1 MTSLSN
7 PGSRR
12 RTRLVWLVAVAVTT
26 VLSVVFWPRA
36 PNRAGRTSPDAG
48 RDHAG
53 TSSSMAPLAP
63 PPGSVPTYLEPPT
76 TPPDPGNPPPG
87 FDPRRGEYPV
97 KLDALRARMPD
108 NLYWRVAA
116 PTNDPELLAARAARE
131 RDLEARRGRITA
143 GEASEQEIR
152 DYFDERRRESQD
164 FVALAREALTRY
176 GDELT
181 DRDRGLFGLGAKL
194 HEEKLAEI
202 DRSIADALARK
213 RVQDERRAA
222 WRAAGSPV
230 PAKHD

>member
-26 VLSVVFWPRA
+26 VLSVVFWPRG
-36 PNRAGRTSPDAG
+36 PNRGGRGSPDGA
-48 RDHAG
+48 RVHAV
-53 TSSSMAPLAP
+53 TSAPLAP
-63 PPGSVPTYLEPPT
+63 PAGSVPTEVEPPA

-87 FDPRRGEYPV
+87 FDPRAGEYPV
-97 KLDALRARMPD
+97 KLEALRARMPD

-116 PTNDPELLAARAARE
+116 PTTDPEVLAARAARE
-131 RDLEARRGRITA
+131 RNLEAVRGRITA
-143 GEASEQEIR
+143 GEASEAEIR
-152 DYFDERRRESQD
+152 DYFDERRRESRD
-164 FVALAREALTRY
+164 FVAVAREAVTTY
-176 GDELT
+176 GDQLT
-181 DRDRGLFGLGAKL
+181 DRDRGLFELGAKL
-194 HEEKLAEI
+194 HEAKLGEI
-202 DRSIADALARK
+202 DRSIADALERK